1 MRFNRLAPIAALA
14 LTVVTTVSAQIPSGA
29 RRLGAPAVAAPKLMV
44 ATPFAFA
51 EGDSVMA
58 GQFGNAMRSRLTGDS
73 PRRRSPK
80 RCRQASARA

>member
-44 ATPFAFA
+44 ATPFAF
-51 EGDSVMA
+51 S
-58 GQFGNAMRSRLTGDS
+58 TGYLAALVTS
-73 PRRRSPK
+73 FWRTAVYGSFRSPTVK
-80 RCRQASARA
+80 